1 MDQSH
6 RYQMPYFRLSGFY
19 LFYFA
24 LLGALVPY
32 WSLYLQ
38 SFDLSAQMIGVLMA
52 LLHLSRVI
60 APNIWGWLADKTGQ
74 RVRIVRFGA
83 LLTWIIFIAM
93 FWQTSALGIG
103 VVMLL
108 FSFFWNAVLPQ
119 FEVIT
124 LQHLGTSRDYYSRI
138 RVWGSIGFVVAVIAT
153 GVLLDYIDIG
163 WLPAVALVLMILIWL
178 NTLIIPAPSG
188 AAPETHQEQSIWA
201 ILRNRQVQV
210 FLLVFFL
217 VQFSHGPYYTFY
229 SVLLQ
234 DLGYSRGQI
243 GKLWAVGVVAEVLLF
258 IVMPTLFKRFSLRF
272 LMLISLVLCAL
283 RWFLI
288 ATFADSLAV
297 LVLAQCLHAASFGSL
312 HAVGIALV
320 YHYFNHATQG
330 RGQALFSSAGFGAGG
345 VAGALFSGIFWASLG
360 GSGTFMVATVIS
372 IVALALAIV
381 WIFPERFK
389 QLD

>member
-1 MDQSH
+1 M
-6 RYQMPYFRLSGFY
+6 F
-19 LFYFA
+19 FYFA

-60 APNIWGWLADKTGQ
+60 APNIWGVASRQNGAASSHRSFWRVANLGYFYRDVLA
-74 RVRIVRFGA
+74 
-83 LLTWIIFIAM
+83 
-93 FWQTSALGIG
+93 TSALGIG

-288 ATFADSLAV
+288 ATFADSLTV

-330 RGQALFSSAGFGAGG
+330 RGQALFF
-345 VAGALFSGIFWASLG
+345 
-360 GSGTFMVATVIS
+360 
-372 IVALALAIV
+372 
-381 WIFPERFK
+381 
-389 QLD
+389 